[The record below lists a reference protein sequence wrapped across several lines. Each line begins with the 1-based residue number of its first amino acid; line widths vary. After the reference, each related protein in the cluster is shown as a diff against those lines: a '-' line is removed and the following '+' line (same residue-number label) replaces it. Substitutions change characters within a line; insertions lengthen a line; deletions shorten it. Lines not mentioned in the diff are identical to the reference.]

1 VNARIPADVDRPDK
15 VLGPLTLRQLVIL
28 AATGVLLWLVWTA
41 SHPWLPMPVF
51 LVFAL
56 PVGAAATAIALGQ
69 RDGLP
74 LDKLLLAALRQRLA
88 PQYQVAA
95 PEGVR
100 PVPSW
105 VTAAIRDDASPTR
118 GAGRGHAGARSR
130 SRGSGAAPGERIDP
144 AALRLP
150 AQAVDAAH
158 TAPGDVAVVDLGGD
172 GLAVVAVTSTV
183 NFALRTENEQDGLV
197 ASFGR
202 FLHSL
207 SGAVQILVRTQRL
220 DLSDAIAELH
230 ERAGGLP
237 HPALEAAAL
246 DHADYLAHLATN
258 TDLWRRQVLLVLRE
272 PLGPAAPPDGLGGP
286 SPAAALGSL
295 LTSRSTRRRD
305 RAGDAA
311 GSAADATNAVVR
323 AAEARLVR
331 RLTEASDLLGA
342 AGIAVTPLSAGQA
355 TTVLASACNPDT
367 LLPASADLAGADEVI
382 TGPSN
387 AHGWS
392 ATSASTAAYRG
403 PDDWSPG
410 EAGWQPDHAGY
421 AEDSDDYADY
431 TVDYT
436 VGDTAGYAAD
446 GREDYAAEGQDDW
459 SYDDGPAADGYAQDY
474 RQPYADEYSAGYGV
488 DDGVNGVVS
497 EAAYSAVDNR
507 GYRGEFSDAYPA
519 SADDEFDDA
528 PLRGQA
534 VAADARRGGRPSP
547 RRGARNRSQR

>member
-28 AATGVLLWLVWTA
+28 AATGVLLWLLWTA
-41 SHPWLPMPVF
+41 SHPWLPTLVF

-118 GAGRGHAGARSR
+118 GPGRGHPGARSR

-150 AQAVDAAH
+150 AQAVDTAH

-172 GLAVVAVTSTV
+172 GLAVVSVCSTV

-246 DHADYLAHLATN
+246 DHADYLTHLATN

-272 PLGPAAPPDGLGGP
+272 PLGPATPPDGLGGT
-286 SPAAALGSL
+286 SPTAALGSL
-295 LTSRSTRRRD
+295 LTSRSARRRD

-311 GSAADATNAVVR
+311 GSATDATDASVR

-367 LLPASADLAGADEVI
+367 LLPTSAGLAGADEVI
-382 TGPSN
+382 TGPSST
-387 AHGWS
+387 HGWP
-392 ATSASTAAYRG
+392 ATGTSTAAYRG
-403 PDDWSPG
+403 SDDWSHG
-410 EAGWQPDHAGY
+410 EAEWQPDHAGY
-421 AEDSDDYADY
+421 AEDSANYADY
-431 TVDYT
+431 AAE
-436 VGDTAGYAAD
+436 DTAGYAAD
-446 GREDYAAEGQDDW
+446 GGNDDAEGEDDW
-459 SYDDGPAADGYAQDY
+459 AYDDGPAADGYAQDY
-474 RQPYADEYSAGYGV
+474 RQPYAGDYSADYSANYSA
-488 DDGVNGVVS
+488 DYDASDG
-497 EAAYSAVDNR
+497 AYSAADNR
-507 GYRGEFSDAYPA
+507 DYRGDFSDAYPA
-519 SADDEFDDA
+519 CADDEFDDT

-547 RRGARNRSQR
+547 RRSARNRSQR

>member
-1 VNARIPADVDRPDK
+1 MNARIPADVDRPDK

-28 AATGVLLWLVWTA
+28 AATGVLLWLLWTA
-41 SHPWLPMPVF
+41 SHPWLPTLVF

-105 VTAAIRDDASPTR
+105 VTAAIRDDASSTR
-118 GAGRGHAGARSR
+118 GGGSGHAGARSR
-130 SRGSGAAPGERIDP
+130 SHGSGAAPGERIDP
-144 AALRLP
+144 SALRLP

-158 TAPGDVAVVDLGGD
+158 TAPGDVAVVDLGTD
-172 GLAVVAVTSTV
+172 GLAVVAVCSTV

-246 DHADYLAHLATN
+246 DHADYLTHLATN

-272 PLGPAAPPDGLGGP
+272 PLGPTAPPDGLGGP

-295 LTSRSTRRRD
+295 LASRSTRRRD
-305 RAGDAA
+305 RSGHGA
-311 GSAADATNAVVR
+311 GSASDAAVR

-342 AGIAVTPLSAGQA
+342 AGIVVTPLSAGQA

-367 LLPASADLAGADEVI
+367 LLPASAGLAGADEVI
-382 TGPSN
+382 TGPST
-387 AHGWS
+387 AHGWPA
-392 ATSASTAAYRG
+392 ATAY
-403 PDDWSPG
+403 PDPDARSR
-410 EAGWQPDHAGY
+410 EDAGWPPDHAGY
-421 AEDSDDYADY
+421 ADDSADYAAD
-431 TVDYT
+431 DAD
-436 VGDTAGYAAD
+436 GAGYAAD
-446 GREDYAAEGQDDW
+446 GRDGYADDYAAEGQDDW
-459 SYDDGPAADGYAQDY
+459 SYDDGDAAVDGYAQDY
-474 RQPYADEYSAGYGV
+474 RQPHAADYSAEYSADNGHYRADV
-488 DDGVNGVVS
+488 DDY
-497 EAAYSAVDNR
+497 ADTAD
-507 GYRGEFSDAYPA
+507 DAYQ
-519 SADDEFDDA
+519 
-528 PLRGQA
+528 RGQA
-534 VAADARRGGRPSP
+534 VDARRSGRPNP
-547 RRGARNRSQR
+547 LHNTRNRNRA

>member
-1 VNARIPADVDRPDK
+1 MNARIPADVDRPDK

-28 AATGVLLWLVWTA
+28 AATGIVLWLVWTA
-41 SHPWLPMPVF
+41 SHPWLPTPVF

-105 VTAAIRDDASPTR
+105 VTAAIRDDASDARHGGR
-118 GAGRGHAGARSR
+118 GSGRGHAGAGSR

-144 AALRLP
+144 SALRLP

-158 TAPGDVAVVDLGGD
+158 TAPGDVAVVDLGRD
-172 GLAVVAVTSTV
+172 GLACVAVCSTV

-197 ASFGR
+197 SSFGR

-207 SGAVQILVRTQRL
+207 SGSVQILVRTQRL

-246 DHADYLAHLATN
+246 DHADYLAHLATT

-295 LTSRSTRRRD
+295 LASRSSRRD
-305 RAGDAA
+305 RSRGGGGSATDAA
-311 GSAADATNAVVR
+311 VR

-331 RLTEASDLLGA
+331 RLTEAGDLLGA
-342 AGIAVTPLSAGQA
+342 AGIVVTPLSAGQA

-367 LLPASADLAGADEVI
+367 LLPPSEGLAGADEVI
-382 TGPSN
+382 TGPSS
-387 AHGWS
+387 AQGWP
-392 ATSASTAAYRG
+392 AIGASSGPGAGFASAAYRG
-403 PDDWSPG
+403 PDAWSP
-410 EAGWQPDHAGY
+410 EDTEWSTDHAGY
-421 AEDSDDYADY
+421 AEDSIDNTADDAADYAADDGADYAD
-431 TVDYT
+431 
-436 VGDTAGYAAD
+436 A
-446 GREDYAAEGQDDW
+446 GQDDW
-459 SYDDGPAADGYAQDY
+459 TYDDGPAADGYAHDY
-474 RQPYADEYSAGYGV
+474 RQPYADEYGSGYGDGGNHAEETG
-488 DDGVNGVVS
+488 DDGV
-497 EAAYSAVDNR
+497 E
-507 GYRGEFSDAYPA
+507 YPDP
-519 SADDEFDDA
+519 ADDEFDDHTDE
-528 PLRGQA
+528 RGQA
-534 VAADARRGGRPSP
+534 AKARRAGRPSP
-547 RRGARNRSQR
+547 RRSARNRS